1 MKQIL
6 ILSKRTHKVW
16 KLELY
21 EDEARVVRMMFNL
34 CAGSGYGRCKIANII
49 SAQGSGLSGVYH
61 IQKTGRYSPAPE
73 FATTQ
78 TRNPRPA
85 KGLGFLLA

>member
-34 CAGSGYGRCKIANII
+34 CVGSGYGRCKIANII
-49 SAQGSGLSGVYH
+49 SAQGS
-61 IQKTGRYSPAPE
+61 
-73 FATTQ
+73 
-78 TRNPRPA
+78 
-85 KGLGFLLA
+85 